1 MAERE
6 VLRGKV
12 TSYPT
17 DSDKGLVEVSV
28 GAYDEENDTIY
39 ARVGQSM
46 SGVYWL
52 PEIGDV
58 VDVEIPGVP
67 GGEPRIFH
75 IHRPEGDEQ
84 TGTCWTEEN
93 NIKQLLTRS
102 GHRVTLDDTQDET
115 AITLHTSGGLELK
128 LEDKPQTV
136 TLRAEGADEPVLLLD
151 MKNDEIKLAA
161 GKKLTVTCGGA
172 SIVFDSSGNISIEAK
187 GKLAL
192 SGQEIDLDAKGKLAA
207 KGQQAEV
214 TGSMAAKV
222 SGQSQLELS
231 SSGVTQ
237 VKGSMVKLN

>member
-1 MAERE
+1 MADRE

-17 DSDKGLVEVSV
+17 DNDKGLVAVSI
-28 GAYDEENDTIY
+28 GAYDEGNGTIY
-39 ARVGQSM
+39 AQVGHSM

-58 VDVEIPGVP
+58 VEVELPGIP
-67 GGEPRIFH
+67 GGEPRILQ
-75 IHRPEGDEQ
+75 IHRPEGDGQ
-84 TGTCWTEEN
+84 TGACWTEEN

-102 GHRVTLDDTQDET
+102 GHCVTLDDTQD
-115 AITLHTSGGLELK
+115 AASITVHTSGGLELK

-136 TLRAEGADEPVLLLD
+136 TLRAGGADEPVLLLD

-161 GKKLTVTCGGA
+161 GKKLTITCGGA
-172 SIVFDSSGNISIEAK
+172 SIAFDSGGNLSVQAK
-187 GKLAL
+187 GKLTL
-192 SGQEIDLDAKGKLAA
+192 GGQEISLDAKGKLSVM
-207 KGQQAEV
+207 GQQTEV

-222 SGQSQLELS
+222 SGQSQLELT
-231 SSGVTQ
+231 SGGITQ